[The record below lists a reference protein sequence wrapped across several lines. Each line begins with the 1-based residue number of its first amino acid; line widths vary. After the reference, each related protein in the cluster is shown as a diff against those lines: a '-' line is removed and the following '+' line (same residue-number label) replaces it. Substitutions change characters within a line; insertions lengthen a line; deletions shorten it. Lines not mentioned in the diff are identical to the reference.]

1 MIAGNEPGEVAVAMD
16 ETAPAGERRYYDD
29 YDRRLAAEI
38 VAMLVNT
45 RSDAQRALA
54 VVDIIMN
61 LPLPAP
67 PSEPRLPDAA

>member
-1 MIAGNEPGEVAVAMD
+1 MD

-54 VVDIIMN
+54 VCRHHYE
-61 LPLPAP
+61 LAPCRAP
-67 PSEPRLPDAA
+67 PTEPRLPDAA

>member
-1 MIAGNEPGEVAVAMD
+1 
-16 ETAPAGERRYYDD
+16 
-29 YDRRLAAEI
+29 
-38 VAMLVNT
+38 MLVNT

>member
-1 MIAGNEPGEVAVAMD
+1 MD
-16 ETAPAGERRYYDD
+16 ETAPVGERRYYDD

-61 LPLPAP
+61 LPLPARRANHASP
-67 PSEPRLPDAA
+67 TLHRAGEG

>member
-1 MIAGNEPGEVAVAMD
+1 MD

-54 VVDIIMN
+54 VVAIIMN

-67 PSEPRLPDAA
+67 PSEPRLLDAA